1 MSRLLALLAV
11 LATIVLTGCGTSDDT
26 ATNTGATSSPA
37 TVATAK
43 AIDAPFTFTVAG
55 KTVTVTIDAAQGAP
69 SSREEPVQVICANL
83 APDGFA
89 DRDQA
94 EGTWELGA
102 PSVTVTLP
110 EPADGRD
117 LCAISFT
124 GRTGKQAVAFFD
136 DAAKAKYLAD
146 QKASQ

>member
-1 MSRLLALLAV
+1 MSRLLALALAV
-11 LATIVLTGCGTSDDT
+11 VATVVLAGCGTSDDT
-26 ATNTGATSSPA
+26 ATNTGPA
-37 TVATAK
+37 TPPATAK
-43 AIDAPFTFTVAG
+43 AVDAPFTFTVAG

-69 SSREEPVQVICANL
+69 SRREEPVQVVCANL

-102 PSVTVTLP
+102 PSVSVTLP

-136 DAAKAKYLAD
+136 EAAKAKYLAD
-146 QKASQ
+146 QRASQ